1 MEKPW
6 LKHYESV
13 VPHSLTYPQVSLF
26 GTLENSARKYP
37 DRPALHLVLRY
48 LGPISLGAR
57 LSYRELLNE
66 VNRFAA
72 ALHALGVRKGDRVAL
87 MLPNLPQ
94 FVIAF
99 YGAMRVGAIVV
110 NTNPTYTAREL
121 EHQFSDAGAE
131 TVILLSPFY
140 ARFKE
145 IQADTPVRRVIVTDV
160 SDYVRAPF
168 NALVDRNLRKD
179 GLLAQVPEGEDV
191 NRFRPLLNAHP
202 ELPPAVDVAPDDI
215 ALFQYTG
222 GTTGVPKAAMLAHCN
237 LVANIEQIR
246 AWMPSLVQGQERCI
260 GALPFFH
267 IYGMT
272 VAMLFTIYHGSE
284 VIILPNPRHIETI
297 MQIIHR
303 EKASLYPGVPA
314 MYIGIINHPD
324 VKKYDLR
331 SVKACLSGAA
341 PLPMEV
347 QIKFGEITGG
357 RLIEGYGLTEAA
369 PVTHANPIFGERR
382 AGSIGLP
389 WPDVDARIVDPDT
402 LEEQQAGQAGE
413 LWVRGPQVMRCYWN
427 KADETK
433 NVIAA
438 DGWLRTGDIARR
450 DEDGYFYIVDRL
462 KDIIIVSGFN
472 VVPREVEEVLFEHPK
487 VQEAVAAGIPDSYR
501 GESVKAYVVLKA
513 GQTATADELIAFC
526 KERLAPYKVPRQIEF
541 RSELPKTMVGKFLR
555 RVLVEEE
562 KKKLAAGQGA
572 AKGQMGQAANG

>member
-145 IQADTPVRRVIVTDV
+145 IQADTPVRRVIVADV

-413 LWVRGPQVMRCYWN
+413 LWVRGPQVMRGYWN

>member
-6 LKHYESV
+6 LAHYESV